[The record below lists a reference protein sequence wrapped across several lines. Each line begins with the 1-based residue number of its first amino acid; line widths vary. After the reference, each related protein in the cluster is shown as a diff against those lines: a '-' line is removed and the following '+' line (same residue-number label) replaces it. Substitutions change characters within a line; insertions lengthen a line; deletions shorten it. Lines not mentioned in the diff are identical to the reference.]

1 MNLEKIAENDS
12 MSIFVDKDTVLWFGN
27 KVSYGCILDFKEHYI
42 NLLKNANPESWIRS
56 SYHFEG
62 LDLAYQKQYFG
73 RTISY
78 SENMCKGKVISDSNF
93 YDSRDIPSEAL
104 SRRTLEYFITDWTE
118 KTAEECLP
126 EYKSLAEQGNVLAQ
140 LSLAEIYIFGKD
152 RVEINYELAAYW
164 FTKAAEQGHPIA
176 FNDLGNMYSYGLYYE
191 KDQFKAIE
199 FYRLGAMAGNK
210 AAKMNYGKHLLKNAT
225 TSEQH
230 QEGLNLLTQIA
241 DEGYIQGQLTLAMIY
256 VDGKY
261 GVEIDYEKSFQY
273 FQLAAS
279 VEDLEGITGLGMS
292 YAKGHGCEK
301 NLERANHLFKHAADL
316 GYAQAQ
322 FNLAWNY
329 HYGLSGTKNH
339 EEAFKYYLMAAEQ
352 NHPAGL
358 RGLGEMFEL
367 ESDESPEKL
376 DMAIK
381 LYHQAADLGDLIA
394 EYNLGVFY
402 QYGTGV
408 EVNKKTSAMYL
419 ERAASKDHPSANLN
433 LGLLYQEGVNGV
445 PDYKKAMSYF
455 NRAAELGN
463 PKAEGCIAV
472 LYQHGLGVDKNT
484 EKAIE
489 LFTTCAERGLVH
501 AQYNLSIILSEDDSK
516 YKDIETA
523 FYWLEKAANLDFAPA
538 QKNLSIFLWG
548 GKGSAVDFEEAVKWA
563 FIARHNNEDKAD
575 DLINYYEKEIPHEAF
590 IEGFERAKSYLA
602 DKD

>member
-1 MNLEKIAENDS
+1 MSNRKIYIPPVTPPLTAPVNQQDINPPTSTAQTDAELTTTSTTDSDVSEPKLFNKEASKSPLKDATDPLFPDSAVLEHSALQSRNL
-12 MSIFVDKDTVLWFGN
+12 
-27 KVSYGCILDFKEHYI
+27 
-42 NLLKNANPESWIRS
+42 NANS
-56 SYHFEG
+56 S
-62 LDLAYQKQYFG
+62 
-73 RTISY
+73 
-78 SENMCKGKVISDSNF
+78 
-93 YDSRDIPSEAL
+93 
-104 SRRTLEYFITDWTE
+104 
-118 KTAEECLP
+118 
-126 EYKSLAEQGNVLAQ
+126 Q
-140 LSLAEIYIFGKD
+140 LSAPTTTAVHVNSPLSMT
-152 RVEINYELAAYW
+152 EL
-164 FTKAAEQGHPIA
+164 TKAA
-176 FNDLGNMYSYGLYYE
+176 S
-191 KDQFKAIE
+191 
-199 FYRLGAMAGNK
+199 AGD
-210 AAKMNYGKHLLKNAT
+210 
-225 TSEQH
+225 
-230 QEGLNLLTQIA
+230 A
-241 DEGYIQGQLTLAMIY
+241 D
-256 VDGKY
+256 
-261 GVEIDYEKSFQY
+261 
-273 FQLAAS
+273 
-279 VEDLEGITGLGMS
+279 
-292 YAKGHGCEK
+292 
-301 NLERANHLFKHAADL
+301 
-316 GYAQAQ
+316 AQ
-322 FNLAWNY
+322 FELGKRY
-329 HYGLSGTKNH
+329 YQGVGVQVNH